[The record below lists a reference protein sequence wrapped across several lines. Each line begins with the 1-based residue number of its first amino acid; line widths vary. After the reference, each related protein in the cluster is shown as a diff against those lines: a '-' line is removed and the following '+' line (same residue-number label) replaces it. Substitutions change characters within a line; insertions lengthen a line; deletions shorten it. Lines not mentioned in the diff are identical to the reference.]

1 VARLS
6 LWKNGKHTNDYKFFD
21 RRISEMFTI
30 GGTGILLHKY
40 LGPTS
45 QGIQLATT
53 AAQGSA
59 GPVITLPDT
68 SAINIGDTVTAQ
80 GVPLNSTVIAK
91 DATTITISNNTT
103 SALGMGM
110 MIGVSA
116 SAARPSYTNQSEQNI
131 QDLLWMENRD
141 RKYEPDIY
149 KMRGI
154 YQRADQDFDL
164 SQFGLFLATGT
175 MFMTFHLRDMV
186 DMVGRKL
193 MAGDVLEL
201 QHLTDYDSLNQD
213 VPAALKRYYVVSD
226 GSWPAEG
233 FSPTWWPHLWRVK
246 LNPLVDGQEYKDII
260 NSIIP
265 GTASTTG
272 DILSTLNINLKI
284 NDAVIAEATSN
295 VPLSGFDT
303 SSFYIKPLNVKGTIA
318 DQPNKT
324 TDNVLDTASDVQD
337 TADEGPITPDTVI
350 KGYLTG
356 SATAPDGFPLGVG
369 IAFPSTPIL
378 GDYFLRTDYLPN
390 RVFRFDGARWVAIND
405 VQRTSL
411 TPGAT
416 NQTLLGTFLNDT
428 NTFVNNDGKTVKE
441 RQSLSTALTPKADN

>member
-1 VARLS
+1 
-6 LWKNGKHTNDYKFFD
+6 
-21 RRISEMFTI
+21 MFTI

-53 AAQGSA
+53 AAQGGT

-91 DATTITISNNTT
+91 DASTITISANTT
-103 SALGMGM
+103 SALGMGVT
-110 MIGVSA
+110 IGISA
-116 SAARPSYTNQSEQNI
+116 SAAQPSYTNQSEQNI

-141 RKYEPDIY
+141 RKYEPNVY

-186 DMVGRKL
+186 DMIGRKL

-201 QHLTDYDSLNQD
+201 QHLTDYDALNQD

-246 LNPLVDGQEYKDII
+246 LNPLVDSQEYKDIL
-260 NSIIP
+260 NTIIP
-265 GTASTTG
+265 GTSTTTSQ
-272 DILSTLNINLKI
+272 ILSTLNTNLAI
-284 NDAVIAEATSN
+284 NDAVVAEGVAN
-295 VPLSGFDT
+295 VPLSGYDT
-303 SSFYIKPLNVKGTIA
+303 SGIYIKPLNAKGTIA
-318 DQPNKT
+318 EQPVKT
-324 TDNVLDTASDVQD
+324 ADDNLDKASDVTD
-337 TADEGPITPDTVI
+337 TADEAPITPDTVI

-369 IAFPSTPIL
+369 IQFPLHPIL

-390 RVFRFDGARWVAIND
+390 RVFRFDGARWVGIND

-411 TPGAT
+411 TQGT
-416 NQTLLGTFLNDT
+416 NNQTLLGGFLNDT
-428 NTFVNNDGKTVKE
+428 NTFVNNDGATVNE